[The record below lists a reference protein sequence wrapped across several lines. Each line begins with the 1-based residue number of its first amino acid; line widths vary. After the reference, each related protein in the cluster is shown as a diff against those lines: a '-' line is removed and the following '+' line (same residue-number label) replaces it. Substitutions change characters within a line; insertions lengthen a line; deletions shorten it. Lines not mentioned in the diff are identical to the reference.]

1 MPGTCCPACGWL
13 GPAGESSCPVD
24 ETQLEALEDLTEE
37 AVELTIQQSA
47 DILAVRRRR
56 DELAERAGG
65 VAALLRF

>member
-1 MPGTCCPACGWL
+1 M
-13 GPAGESSCPVD
+13 D

-56 DELAERAGG
+56 NELAERAGG

>member
-1 MPGTCCPACGWL
+1 M
-13 GPAGESSCPVD
+13 D
-24 ETQLEALEDLTEE
+24 DLTEA

-65 VAALLRF
+65 LAALLRSDRSKPGGGLGTLERL